1 MRLSSLCRDRFNQ
14 IKPLSQS
21 RVIWNL
27 NFKSHTWTHFCFK
40 VQTRS
45 AKAEPNE
52 SFLRV
57 HEHRFSGAVS
67 SLPNISQYWKMSS
80 RLVFLEGCCA
90 VWREIKWCLT
100 SSSFYYFFRNS
111 NGRATAYKPPKIL
124 AKYSTV
130 VFVRKLSNS
139 RPRKTTPKLCF
150 FSLMRFFLAGRVMI
164 MILKRETTSLWN
176 ELWLWKGKNFLQ
188 VSVGVACVF
197 PYMCINFVVTW
208 VSCE

>member
-1 MRLSSLCRDRFNQ
+1 MISCRKWEVYLIRQKRCLAWPCQAIEVNCDVRRMKRDIIIKPNFRYRTDMRLSSLCRDRFNQ

-57 HEHRFSGAVS
+57 HERRFSGAVS
-67 SLPNISQYWKMSS
+67 SLPNILQYWKMSS

-100 SSSFYYFFRNS
+100 SSSFYYFFRKLKWESYRLKASENI
-111 NGRATAYKPPKIL
+111 GKIFD
-124 AKYSTV
+124 SC
-130 VFVRKLSNS
+130 LS
-139 RPRKTTPKLCF
+139 KK
-150 FSLMRFFLAGRVMI
+150 I
-164 MILKRETTSLWN
+164 K
-176 ELWLWKGKNFLQ
+176 
-188 VSVGVACVF
+188 
-197 PYMCINFVVTW
+197 
-208 VSCE
+208 

>member
-1 MRLSSLCRDRFNQ
+1 MRSIPDTTKEMFSLTLSSDWSELWCKTDETWHNYKTKFRYRTDMRLSSLCRDRFNQ

-67 SLPNISQYWKMSS
+67 SLPYISQYWKMSS

-111 NGRATAYKPPKIL
+111 NGRATA
-124 AKYSTV
+124 
-130 VFVRKLSNS
+130 
-139 RPRKTTPKLCF
+139 
-150 FSLMRFFLAGRVMI
+150 
-164 MILKRETTSLWN
+164 
-176 ELWLWKGKNFLQ
+176 
-188 VSVGVACVF
+188 
-197 PYMCINFVVTW
+197 
-208 VSCE
+208 

>member
-40 VQTRS
+40 AQTRS

-67 SLPNISQYWKMSS
+67 SLPYISQYWKMSS

-90 VWREIKWCLT
+90 VWREIKWCLI

-111 NGRATAYKPPKIL
+111 NGRATALKPPKIL

-130 VFVRKLSNS
+130 VLVRKLSNS

-150 FSLMRFFLAGRVMI
+150 FSLMRFFFSRPRHDYDLEARNYLPMKWI
-164 MILKRETTSLWN
+164 MTLKRKKFPTS
-176 ELWLWKGKNFLQ
+176 
-188 VSVGVACVF
+188 VSRGCVCF
-197 PYMCINFVVTW
+197 SIYVH
-208 VSCE
+208 